1 MKRITSYLV
10 CTFVA
15 LALIGTL
22 TTCVPQYDEP
32 GSGYGGNGRLSVS
45 ATVSEATVVTK
56 AASVEALMEKQL
68 NTLDVFVEH
77 VTGTTGD
84 GTFLKQYHL
93 VATTDKPILEGATEA
108 ANNWLADNW
117 RTEGLVFGEKYNI
130 YVAVNNTKTASD
142 VTNVTALKELTY
154 SEVEEGLAVVNPD
167 NNNIT
172 WPWTDQFANTPSGFI
187 YKQYV
192 SDDDASS
199 VTVGGSLYGFTTEKE
214 FMMDGV
220 IKNWTPVSGSKDQV
234 FGGDSNGPLTL
245 KRAAAKFILNVK
257 FDADFLKSLTH
268 NKVDGNW
275 VEKPAAEKVTITGK
289 PAWRFYNFAF
299 GAPVFAPETQG
310 AGVEVHSSETLLRHP
325 YAYAGNDKNFQIITY
340 SYPNMWVA
348 ADYSTAAPS
357 LVISVGYGVYKNYNN
372 AGQPVITGDD
382 DVDYITSYH
391 YYRIPLVKNTVTKIE
406 RNHIYVINATIA
418 TKGSA
423 TKEDQTVTED
433 IEYKVLKW
441 NDANNSA
448 AIQNNVESIQHY
460 YFRVNPK
467 IYTLRGDGDQSVIL
481 NYSKASGT
489 KVNWKLFTYDDEG
502 NQTGVVANNDANAIR
517 AWFYNADDKFTTTYN
532 DNESGMNWSN
542 TGPTPMGVKIEQS
555 TEGTSG
561 STGTVTVTS
570 HALNNRAIKYIRLRV
585 YLDESA
591 TFQDGKET
599 MYEDIIIRHF
609 PTDNIQNIE
618 GSWSSYHDAGSGSQ
632 QVALTTTSL
641 VEAEAWKTQYGVNYT
656 TEEIS
661 KTDYLSYAEY
671 NAHAGEEG
679 YSMNGPTASDY
690 TTFHNMVGTEN
701 RQNANS
707 QANAIAD
714 PGEGHNYYWGTNPVV
729 VHTGN
734 NWNGPGEHQY
744 DYRVWSNRQW
754 QWMKYQN
761 YYTAS
766 YTHSYSFTQYSMTV
780 EMVST
785 GNWVDWERDAGQT
798 YNQANAK
805 YTRGS
810 IFTAKVYDDSR
821 NRIYAIEPTGDIVYH
836 PGGMFSPSYYSF
848 SYLTYGIAQYYTQ
861 GNYYVYSINDAIG
874 TAGGMDLTN
883 NHMYVIQISST
894 SEGYIM
900 GRPILGNPNQYLSQD
915 DVVSPAFMIAS
926 QLGAVTPTND
936 NQTAATHCSNYMEV
950 AADGTRYTGWRLP
963 TADEIRV
970 ITRYQNGTING
981 VTISNANYQ
990 AMTPVLTG
998 RTYWSLT
1005 GEAVNSGIGEGGPYL
1020 RCVRDLSAEEV
1031 NRLNGFDKIIEK
1043 YQ

>member
-1 MKRITSYLV
+1 MKRFISYLV
-10 CTFVA
+10 STFVA

-56 AASVEALMEKQL
+56 AASVETLMEKQL

-77 VTGTTGD
+77 VTAGTTGD

-93 VATTDKPILEGATEA
+93 VATTDKPILEGATAA

-117 RTEGLVFGEKYNI
+117 RSEGLVSGEKYNI
-130 YVAVNNTKTASD
+130 YVAVNNPKTTESGVSTYG
-142 VTNVTALKELTY
+142 VTNVAALKALTY
-154 SEVEEGLAVVNPD
+154 DEVTAGIAVVDPVTNNIKWPD
-167 NNNIT
+167 NKD
-172 WPWTDQFANTPSGFI
+172 DQGHYIWASPSGNI

-192 SDDDASS
+192 SEANAST
-199 VTVGGSLYGFTTEKE
+199 VMVGGTLYGFTTEKE

-234 FGGDSNGPLTL
+234 FGGDSNGPLNL
-245 KRAAAKFILNVK
+245 NRAAAKFILNVK

-357 LVISVGYGVYKNYNN
+357 LVISVGYGEYKNYNN

-517 AWFYNADDKFTTTYN
+517 AWFYNANGEFTTTYS
-532 DNESGMNWSN
+532 DNESGVNWSN
-542 TGPTPMGVKIEQS
+542 TGSTPMGVSIVQS

-561 STGTVTVTS
+561 SSGTVTVTS

-585 YLDESA
+585 YLDEEA
-591 TFQDGKET
+591 TFKNGKET

-609 PTDNIQNIE
+609 PTDNIQNIV
-618 GSWSSYHDAGSGSQ
+618 GSWSSYHAAGSGTQ
-632 QVALTTTSL
+632 EVTLTTRSL
-641 VEAEAWKTQYGVNYT
+641 VEAEAWKEQYGVNYT
-656 TEEIS
+656 TQELTA
-661 KTDYLSYAEY
+661 TDYISYAEY
-671 NAHAGEEG
+671 SDHAGETG
-679 YSMNGPTASDY
+679 YTMTGPTTVTQNAFQTATGGNTNQGY
-690 TTFHNMVGTEN
+690 TN
-701 RQNANS
+701 RRNANS
-707 QANAIAD
+707 QANAVAD
-714 PGEGHNYYWGTNPVV
+714 AGEGHTYYWGENPREV
-729 VHTGN
+729 N
-734 NWNGPGEHQY
+734 NNY
-744 DYRVWSNRQW
+744 DY
-754 QWMKYQN
+754 YTGN
-761 YYTAS
+761 YYTGYTLYRYQKYYSAS
-766 YTHSYSFTQYSMTV
+766 YTHTYTYTLYSMTV

-785 GNWVDWERDAGQT
+785 GNWFDIADLGQT
-798 YNQANAK
+798 YSGNARKINGNSHFFAKVFDDGVVNAVVVNYDGNAK
-805 YTRGS
+805 TYTLKHGNN
-810 IFTAKVYDDSR
+810 YD
-821 NRIYAIEPTGDIVYH
+821 
-836 PGGMFSPSYYSF
+836 YYSYWDGSST
-848 SYLTYGIAQYYTQ
+848 SYMQTYF
-861 GNYYVYSINDAIG
+861 NH
-874 TAGGMDLTN
+874 TN

-894 SEGYIM
+894 SAGYVM
-900 GRPILGNPNQYLSQD
+900 GRPILGNPNANLSQD

-926 QLGAVTPTND
+926 QLGAVTTFDAAND
-936 NQTAATHCSNYMEV
+936 AATHCSRYMEV
-950 AADGTRYTGWRLP
+950 ADDGTRYTGWRLP
-963 TADEIRV
+963 TEDEISV

-981 VTISNANYQ
+981 VTISDASYQ

-1005 GEAVNSGIGEGGPYL
+1005 GNAVSTGIGDGGPYL
-1020 RCVRDLSAEEV
+1020 RCVRDLSAEEI
-1031 NRLNGFDKIIEK
+1031 NHLNGFDKIIEK
-1043 YQ
+1043 YRNQ